1 MTDEMT
7 DEFCRLIELCG
18 KFTYDVVECLF
29 SCLQKQG
36 EGKFTMDELI
46 LSLPDKERQLT
57 RLSILKLDSRKYP
70 RLHTSKERP
79 QYCQNNQ
86 RRYGLITSLVL
97 DSYSIIKN
105 RWNIYRDWKK
115 ILCASSL

>member
-29 SCLQKQG
+29 SCLRQQG

-46 LSLPDKERQLT
+46 LSLPDKERQLIADVFLGYSDGSPLIGCT
-57 RLSILKLDSRKYP
+57 KEEAEKL
-70 RLHTSKERP
+70 
-79 QYCQNNQ
+79 
-86 RRYGLITSLVL
+86 I
-97 DSYSIIKN
+97 
-105 RWNIYRDWKK
+105 
-115 ILCASSL
+115 